1 MQIAPR
7 WLIGGPY
14 SYRAGGD
21 VPGKVGRKN
30 PTLQGRYV
38 ISALSL

>member
-21 VPGKVGRKN
+21 VWGRLAGKILHCKGDM
-30 PTLQGRYV
+30 
-38 ISALSL
+38 